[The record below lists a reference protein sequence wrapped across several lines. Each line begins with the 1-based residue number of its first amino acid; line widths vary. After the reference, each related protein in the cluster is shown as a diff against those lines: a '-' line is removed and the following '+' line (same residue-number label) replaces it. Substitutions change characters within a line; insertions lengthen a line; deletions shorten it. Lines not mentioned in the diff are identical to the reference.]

1 MYARK
6 YRLADFVQPADALD
20 NGRRL
25 LPDSDSDDDIAVEA
39 QVPRYQH
46 GRRDG
51 TASSAARPPLMTPPV
66 DLSFVGS
73 IGAALSK

>member
-1 MYARK
+1 M
-6 YRLADFVQPADALD
+6 ADFIQPSDALD
-20 NGRRL
+20 NGRQL
-25 LPDSDSDDDIAVEA
+25 LPGSDSDDDTAVEA
-39 QVPRYQH
+39 QVPRYTH

-51 TASSAARPPLMTPPV
+51 TGSSAARPPLMTPPV